1 MKVQIYITSLEDAK
15 ICVNASVDFIG
26 VVADDEEKTPSS
38 VPYQEVK
45 QIFKSIP
52 DSKMRVA
59 LTIESDFL
67 SIENLVN
74 NTHPD
79 MLHIGFEPEKISISV
94 LEKLRISFPNLK
106 LLQAIPMNSVNPID
120 SALKFQHFVDFFI
133 LDTNDPNRIDLGA
146 TGLTHD
152 WNVSAELAEKVKI
165 PVILAGGLS
174 PENITRAIRTV
185 KPWGVDSF
193 SKTNMTESNRKDKRK
208 VELFV
213 EKAKSV
219 F

>member
-1 MKVQIYITSLEDAK
+1 MKVQIYIASPKDAK
-15 ICVNASVDFIG
+15 MCVEAGVDFIG
-26 VVADDEEKTPSS
+26 VVADDEDKTPSS
-38 VPYQEVK
+38 VPYEQVK
-45 QIFKSIP
+45 QVFKSIP

-59 LTIESDFL
+59 LTIENDFQ
-67 SIENLVN
+67 SIKNLVN
-74 NTHPD
+74 TIHPD

-94 LEKLRISFPNLK
+94 LEKLRNSFPNLK
-106 LLQAIPMNSVNPID
+106 LLQAIPMNSANPID

-174 PENITRAIRTV
+174 PENVTKAIRIV

-193 SKTNMTESNRKDKRK
+193 SKTNIPNSNIKDRRK
-208 VELFV
+208 VEIFV

>member
-1 MKVQIYITSLEDAK
+1 MKVQIYIASLNDAK
-15 ICVNASVDFIG
+15 ICIDAGVDFIG
-26 VVADDEEKTPSS
+26 VVADDEDKTPSS
-38 VPYQEVK
+38 VPYKLVK

-59 LTIESDFL
+59 LTIENDFQ
-67 SIENLVN
+67 SIKNLIN
-74 NTHPD
+74 KTHPD

-94 LEKLRISFPNLK
+94 LEKLQVSFPNLK

-120 SALKFQHFVDFFI
+120 SALKFQHLVDFFI

-152 WNVSAELAEKVKI
+152 WNVSAELTERVKI

-174 PENITRAIRTV
+174 PENVTKAIKIV

-193 SKTNMTESNRKDKRK
+193 SKTNIPNSNLKDKRK

-213 EKAKSV
+213 EKAKSG